1 MQEKTT
7 KPKDSIPALFLY
19 YENSL
24 DDVPGGVQL
33 CSKEYLQT
41 LAEAGFSLKKLK
53 VDNDRRIS
61 NRVKR
66 KIKSETYNY
75 NFNHD
80 NAIADIKNS
89 LTDSVKYIF
98 LNQYV
103 LRPLAKTIKENLG
116 YGIKIVLLSHGL
128 ASVDYL
134 HEIRATSVMSQ
145 KDISNPEVNYL
156 GRLLV
161 EETSHSP
168 YIDHVFCL
176 APFEVEIEKWLG
188 AKRAT
193 HIPRTINEPP
203 LNWEPIKGRAGYVG
217 RLDHPPNKE
226 GLLLV
231 LNELKKIKG
240 NRIELRIVG
249 SPVEE
254 GQQLSETYEFVNY
267 LGELSDEELRKEA
280 STWSTFINPIFCYA
294 MGCST
299 KLAVALGW
307 DIPIITT
314 TMGIRGYVWNEG
326 NIPIADEAE
335 SFANLVL
342 EYSDPAKSNAI
353 KEETQKI
360 RNSSPT
366 IADIADVIKNTLQK
380 T

>member
-1 MQEKTT
+1 MQLR
-7 KPKDSIPALFLY
+7 DII
-19 YENSL
+19 
-24 DDVPGGVQL
+24 
-33 CSKEYLQT
+33 
-41 LAEAGFSLKKLK
+41 KKLLHRVSQTCLPTRQGSTEFLK
-53 VDNDRRIS
+53 VENDRRMS

-66 KIKSETYNY
+66 KIKPEPYNY
-75 NFNHD
+75 NFNQD
-80 NAIADIKNS
+80 KAIDDIKSS

-134 HEIRATSVMSQ
+134 HEIRATSYLSQ
-145 KDISNPEVNYL
+145 NKVSNAEVNYL
-156 GRLLV
+156 GRQLL
-161 EETSHSP
+161 EETSHSS

-193 HIPRTINEPP
+193 HIPRTINESP
-203 LNWEPIKGRAGYVG
+203 LNWQPIKGRVGYVG

-240 NRIELRIVG
+240 NIIELRIVG
-249 SPVEE
+249 SPTEE

-267 LGELSDEELRKEA
+267 LGELNDEELREDA
-280 STWSTFINPIFCYA
+280 STWSTFINPVFCYA

-307 DIPIITT
+307 EIPIVTT
-314 TMGIRGYVWNEG
+314 TMGIRGYIWNEG
-326 NIPIADEAE
+326 DIPIADEAE
-335 SFANLVL
+335 SFANLVI
-342 EYSDPAKSNAI
+342 EYSDPAKSTAI
-353 KEETQKI
+353 KEEIQKT
-360 RNSSPT
+360 RNSSPN
-366 IADIADVIKNTLQK
+366 IADVANIIKNSLS
-380 T
+380 

>member
-193 HIPRTINEPP
+193 HIPRTINESP
-203 LNWEPIKGRAGYVG
+203 LNWKPIKGRVGYVG
-217 RLDHPPNKE
+217 RLDHAPKKE

-231 LNELKKIKG
+231 LNELKKTKG
-240 NRIELRIVG
+240 NIIELRIVG

-254 GQQLSETYEFVNY
+254 GQKLSEAYEFVNY
-267 LGELSDEELRKEA
+267 LGELSDEELREDA

-307 DIPIITT
+307 EIPIITT
-314 TMGIRGYVWNEG
+314 TMGIRGYVWKEG
-326 NIPIADEAE
+326 NIPITDEAE
-335 SFANLVL
+335 NFANLVL
-342 EYSDPAKSNAI
+342 EYSDPVKSTPI

-360 RNSSPT
+360 RNSSPNIVD
-366 IADIADVIKNTLQK
+366 IADIIKNSLQK

>member
-7 KPKDSIPALFLY
+7 KPESSTPALFIHY
-19 YENSL
+19 DNSL
-24 DDVPGGVQL
+24 DDVSGGVQL
-33 CSKEYLQT
+33 CSKEYLRT
-41 LAEAGFSLKKLK
+41 LSEAGFSLKFLK
-53 VDNDRRIS
+53 VENDRRMS

-66 KIKSETYNY
+66 KIKPEPYNY
-75 NFNHD
+75 NFNQD
-80 NAIADIKNS
+80 KAIDDIKSS

-134 HEIRATSVMSQ
+134 HEIRATSYLSQ
-145 KDISNPEVNYL
+145 NKVSNAEVNYL
-156 GRLLV
+156 GRQLL
-161 EETSHSP
+161 EETSHSS

-193 HIPRTINEPP
+193 HIPRTINESP
-203 LNWEPIKGRAGYVG
+203 LNWQPIKGRVGYVG

-240 NRIELRIVG
+240 NIIELRIVG
-249 SPVEE
+249 SPTEE

-267 LGELSDEELRKEA
+267 LGELNDEELREDA
-280 STWSTFINPIFCYA
+280 STWSTFINPVFCYA

-307 DIPIITT
+307 EIPIVTT
-314 TMGIRGYVWNEG
+314 TMGIRGYIWNEG
-326 NIPIADEAE
+326 DIPIADEAE
-335 SFANLVL
+335 SFANLVI
-342 EYSDPAKSNAI
+342 EYSDPAKSTAI
-353 KEETQKI
+353 KEEIQKT
-360 RNSSPT
+360 RNSSPN
-366 IADIADVIKNTLQK
+366 IADVANIIKNSLS
-380 T
+380 

>member
-53 VDNDRRIS
+53 VDNDRRMS

-98 LNQYV
+98 LNQYA

-134 HEIRATSVMSQ
+134 HEIRATSAMLQ
-145 KDISNPEVNYL
+145 KDISNPEVNHL
-156 GRLLV
+156 GRQLV
-161 EETSHSP
+161 EETSHSA
-168 YIDHVFCL
+168 YIDQVFCL

-188 AKRAT
+188 AKRAI
-193 HIPRTINEPP
+193 HIPRTINESP
-203 LNWEPIKGRAGYVG
+203 LNWKPIKGRVGYVG
-217 RLDHPPNKE
+217 RLDHAPNKE

-240 NRIELRIVG
+240 NIIELRIVG
-249 SPVEE
+249 SAVEE
-254 GQQLSETYEFVNY
+254 GQKLSEAYEFINY
-267 LGELSDEELRKEA
+267 LGELSDEELREEA
-280 STWSTFINPIFCYA
+280 STWSTFINPIFSYA

-342 EYSDPAKSNAI
+342 EYSDPAKSKAI
-353 KEETQKI
+353 KEEIQKT
-360 RNSSPT
+360 RNSSPN
-366 IADIADVIKNTLQK
+366 IADVADIIKNTLQK

>member
-7 KPKDSIPALFLY
+7 KPEDSTPALFIHY
-19 YENSL
+19 DNSL

-41 LAEAGFSLKKLK
+41 LAEAGFSLKFLK
-53 VDNDRRIS
+53 VENDRRMS

-66 KIKSETYNY
+66 KIKPEPYNY
-75 NFNHD
+75 NFSQD
-80 NAIADIKNS
+80 KAIADIKNS

-103 LRPLAKTIKENLG
+103 LRPLAKAIKENLG
-116 YGIKIVLLSHGL
+116 YGIRIVLLSHGL

-134 HEIRATSVMSQ
+134 HEIRATSYLSQ
-145 KDISNPEVNYL
+145 NKVSNTEVNYL
-156 GRLLV
+156 GRQLLQ
-161 EETSHSP
+161 ETSHSA
-168 YIDHVFCL
+168 YIDNVFCL

-203 LNWEPIKGRAGYVG
+203 LNWEPIKGRVGYVG

-254 GQQLSETYEFVNY
+254 GQELSETYEFVNY

-307 DIPIITT
+307 EIPILTT

-326 NIPIADEAE
+326 QIPIADEVE
-335 SFANLVL
+335 NFANLVV
-342 EYSDPAKSNAI
+342 EYSDPAKSKAV
-353 KEETQKI
+353 KEEAKKI
-360 RNSSPT
+360 RNSSPN
-366 IADIADVIKNTLQK
+366 IVDVADIIKNSLQK

>member
-1 MQEKTT
+1 MQEKTRKSEGST
-7 KPKDSIPALFLY
+7 PALFIHY
-19 YENSL
+19 DNSL

-33 CSKEYLQT
+33 CSKEYLRT
-41 LAEAGFSLKKLK
+41 LREAGFSLKFLK
-53 VDNDRRIS
+53 VENDRRMS

-66 KIKSETYNY
+66 KIKPEPYNY
-75 NFNHD
+75 NFNQEK
-80 NAIADIKNS
+80 AIADIKSS

-116 YGIKIVLLSHGL
+116 YGIKTVLLSHGL

-134 HEIRATSVMSQ
+134 HEIRATSYLSKNKV
-145 KDISNPEVNYL
+145 SNTEANYL
-156 GRLLV
+156 GRQLL
-161 EETSHSP
+161 EETSHSS

-203 LNWEPIKGRAGYVG
+203 LNWQPIKGRVGYVG

-240 NRIELRIVG
+240 NIIELRIVG
-249 SPVEE
+249 SPAEE
-254 GQQLSETYEFVNY
+254 GQQLSEDYEFVNY
-267 LGELSDEELRKEA
+267 LGELSDEELREDA
-280 STWSTFINPIFCYA
+280 STWSTCINPVFCYA

-299 KLAVALGW
+299 KLAVAVGW
-307 DIPIITT
+307 EIPIITT
-314 TMGIRGYVWNEG
+314 TMGIRGYIWNEG
-326 NIPIADEAE
+326 DVPIADEAE
-335 SFANLVL
+335 SFANLVI
-342 EYSDPAKSNAI
+342 EYSDPANSTPI
-353 KEETQKI
+353 KKEIQKT
-360 RNSSPT
+360 RNSSPN
-366 IADIADVIKNTLQK
+366 IVDVANIIKNSLS
-380 T
+380 

>member
-1 MQEKTT
+1 MQEKTR
-7 KPKDSIPALFLY
+7 KPEDSTPALFIHY
-19 YENSL
+19 DNSL
-24 DDVPGGVQL
+24 DDVPGGVQF

-41 LAEAGFSLKKLK
+41 LAEAGFSLKFLK
-53 VDNDRRIS
+53 VENDRRMS

-66 KIKSETYNY
+66 KIKPEPYNY
-75 NFNHD
+75 NFSQD
-80 NAIADIKNS
+80 KAIADIKNS

-103 LRPLAKTIKENLG
+103 LRPLAKAIKENLG
-116 YGIKIVLLSHGL
+116 YGIRIVLLSHGL

-134 HEIRATSVMSQ
+134 HEIRATSYLSQ
-145 KDISNPEVNYL
+145 NKVSNTEVNYL
-156 GRLLV
+156 GRQLLQ
-161 EETSHSP
+161 ETSHSA
-168 YIDHVFCL
+168 YIDNVFCL

-203 LNWEPIKGRAGYVG
+203 LNWEPIKGRVGYVG

-254 GQQLSETYEFVNY
+254 GQELSETYEFVNY

-307 DIPIITT
+307 EIPILTT

-326 NIPIADEAE
+326 QIPIADEVE
-335 SFANLVL
+335 NFANLVV
-342 EYSDPAKSNAI
+342 EYSDPAKSKAV
-353 KEETQKI
+353 KEEAKKI
-360 RNSSPT
+360 RNSSPN
-366 IADIADVIKNTLQK
+366 IVDVADIIKNSLQK